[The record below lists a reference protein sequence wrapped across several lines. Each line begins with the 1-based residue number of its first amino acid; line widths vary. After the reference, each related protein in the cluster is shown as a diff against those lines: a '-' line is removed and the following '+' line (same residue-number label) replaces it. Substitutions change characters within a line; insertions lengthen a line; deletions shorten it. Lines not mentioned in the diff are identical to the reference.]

1 MALIT
6 AATEENS
13 PTHGFSEGATLTP
26 LPLTPGM
33 RLDHAVRALAG
44 FAFGDTDCALP
55 MLHALKH
62 DLAVD
67 AFVAYTDS
75 DTRAGTIHPRRPLR
89 VPQPDR
95 HCGEARGGAIAS
107 SGFSI
112 ADPNNGGILDVVRFD
127 AAAPG

>member
-75 DTRAGTIHPRRPLR
+75 DTRAGTIHPQATASSTAAGPALWRSSGW
-89 VPQPDR
+89 R
-95 HCGEARGGAIAS
+95 HCVERLLHRRS
-107 SGFSI
+107 E
-112 ADPNNGGILDVVRFD
+112 
-127 AAAPG
+127 